1 MKKRSVSIRGH
12 RTSLSLEDPFWDELL
27 LLANESG
34 TSVAG
39 LITEID
45 KNRQAGLSSAVRIFV
60 LQTLKQ
66 KAAACRTVSVE
77 ITSYLHRNHYRTPQ
91 RWESENRLALSR

>member
-1 MKKRSVSIRGH
+1 MKKRSVCIRGH

-66 KAAACRTVSVE
+66 KAAACRTVSGV
-77 ITSYLHRNHYRTPQ
+77 TD
-91 RWESENRLALSR
+91 

>member
-45 KNRQAGLSSAVRIFV
+45 KNRQAGLPPAVRIFV
-60 LQTLKQ
+60 LQALKQ
-66 KAAACRTVSVE
+66 KAAACRTVSGV
-77 ITSYLHRNHYRTPQ
+77 TD
-91 RWESENRLALSR
+91 

>member
-45 KNRQAGLSSAVRIFV
+45 RNRQAGLSSAVRIFV
-60 LQTLKQ
+60 LQALKQ
-66 KAAACRTVSVE
+66 KAAACGTVSGV
-77 ITSYLHRNHYRTPQ
+77 TD
-91 RWESENRLALSR
+91 

>member
-12 RTSLSLEDPFWDELL
+12 RTSLSLEDPFWGELL

-60 LQTLKQ
+60 LQALKQ
-66 KAAACRTVSVE
+66 KAAACRTVSGL
-77 ITSYLHRNHYRTPQ
+77 TD
-91 RWESENRLALSR
+91 

>member
-66 KAAACRTVSVE
+66 KAAACRTVSGV
-77 ITSYLHRNHYRTPQ
+77 TD
-91 RWESENRLALSR
+91 

>member
-34 TSVAG
+34 KSVAG

-60 LQTLKQ
+60 LQALKQ
-66 KAAACRTVSVE
+66 KAAACRTVSGV
-77 ITSYLHRNHYRTPQ
+77 TD
-91 RWESENRLALSR
+91 